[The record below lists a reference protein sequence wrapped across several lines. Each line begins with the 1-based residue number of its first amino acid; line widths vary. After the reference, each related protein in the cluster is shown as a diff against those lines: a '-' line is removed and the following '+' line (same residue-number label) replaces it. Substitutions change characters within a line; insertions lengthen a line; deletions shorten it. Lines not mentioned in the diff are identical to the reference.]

1 VSLICTEVLF
11 GLRIKTLIT
20 LNIFGATFGIGGG
33 INWPHCLPW
42 LRACWEQW
50 LVIKGFVGT
59 PRPLLSLVKMVVVF
73 RVSEG

>member
-33 INWPHCLPW
+33 LIDPIASPGYAPVESSGWW
-42 LRACWEQW
+42 LKALLGP
-50 LVIKGFVGT
+50 LV
-59 PRPLLSLVKMVVVF
+59 RCCH
-73 RVSEG
+73 